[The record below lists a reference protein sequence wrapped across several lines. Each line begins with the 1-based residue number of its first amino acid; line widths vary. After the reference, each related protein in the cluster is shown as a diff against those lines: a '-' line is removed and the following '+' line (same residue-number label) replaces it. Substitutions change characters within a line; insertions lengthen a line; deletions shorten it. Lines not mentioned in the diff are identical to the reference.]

1 MCLNYEFSL
10 RYKSLQYPRD
20 HFKLVFL
27 MATHRLSK
35 LAIFLDET
43 FMQGLACIVEARHKG
58 SDEQFKLKVQALDFG
73 ELKLDGF

>member
-1 MCLNYEFSL
+1 
-10 RYKSLQYPRD
+10 
-20 HFKLVFL
+20 